1 MAPMV
6 PLLPV
11 NLYSVGEA
19 TESSWRWTP
28 GKIHGVYVQDIE
40 TTTIGCRNNR
50 TKLGLVDFRGFT
62 HFAWFYCFVTAGSYW
77 SQRNLWQLWR
87 GWTGLRISTVLAGLS
102 QGPMLLDG
110 SWSCPEG
117 QNVASLQKKV
127 DTDWHWLTMLE
138 FMTIP
143 RVTWTTNGSFR
154 RREAVKTIC
163 EALTAQL
170 GFQRQSMQNQAEH
183 VEALWESFL
192 RRYQDPKHAMEAAV
206 GWDIWRSCSH
216 AVYELMIVDW
226 FVGLPW
232 FSGAHIFK
240 NWSGRN
246 FLSEVVRKKD
256 EYTLKC
262 IIPIF
267 VSVIQIMVF
276 WHPPLLGLR
285 YCVVSCYAPNVPG
298 EKRFG
303 CHFLSRW
310 CR

>member
-1 MAPMV
+1 MTWVDRTQNFDSA
-6 PLLPV
+6 
-11 NLYSVGEA
+11 SR
-19 TESSWRWTP
+19 TEP
-28 GKIHGVYVQDIE
+28 GSDAFGW
-40 TTTIGCRNNR
+40 
-50 TKLGLVDFRGFT
+50 KLILSRGT
-62 HFAWFYCFVTAGSYW
+62 ERCK
-77 SQRNLWQLWR
+77 
-87 GWTGLRISTVLAGLS
+87 
-102 QGPMLLDG
+102 P
-110 SWSCPEG
+110 P
-117 QNVASLQKKV
+117 KKV

-143 RVTWTTNGSFR
+143 RVTSTNGSFR

-206 GWDIWRSCSH
+206 GWEIWRSCSH

-232 FSGAHIFK
+232 FSGANIFK

-256 EYTLKC
+256 EYTFSVSFQSLYRLCRSWCYGIHLCLASGIVWSVATHPTFLARKGLGA
-262 IIPIF
+262 ISQALDAGNAG
-267 VSVIQIMVF
+267 VSVVE
-276 WHPPLLGLR
+276 PVGLR
-285 YCVVSCYAPNVPG
+285 LKLDTSSHSLDTSWTSKFGFLCNVVVLKEANAYGRPG
-298 EKRFG
+298 V
-303 CHFLSRW
+303 SSSSW
-310 CR
+310 CLLVAWRKGVQSYNICAWHVA